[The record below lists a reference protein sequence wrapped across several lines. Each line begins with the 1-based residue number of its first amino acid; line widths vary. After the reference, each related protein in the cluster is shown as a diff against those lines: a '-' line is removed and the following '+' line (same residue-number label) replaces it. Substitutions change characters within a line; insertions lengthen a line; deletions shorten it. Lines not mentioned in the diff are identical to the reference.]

1 MRIALLVVVV
11 LLGTQQQLLAQSG
24 PTARES
30 ASVLS
35 TTGPAEVER
44 AASEPTRRLVWT
56 ASGAAAG
63 TLLGGW
69 MGYEINRA
77 RSPDSENAGIF
88 GMLGGALLG
97 STVGSALGSHWGAE
111 GEGSL
116 TRRFLVSGAIAVVGA
131 GFAAVTE
138 DEVQIGFSIAIPVA
152 QVLALGR

>member
-1 MRIALLVVVV
+1 MRIALLVVIV
-11 LLGTQQQLLAQSG
+11 LVGTQQQLLAQSAQ
-24 PTARES
+24 TAGDWAS
-30 ASVLS
+30 APS
-35 TTGPAEVER
+35 TAGPAKVEA

-69 MGYEINRA
+69 VGYEINRA
-77 RSPDSENAGIF
+77 RNPDAENAGIF

-97 STVGSALGSHWGAE
+97 STVGSTLGAHWGAK

-131 GFAAVTE
+131 SLAAVTE